1 MGKKHIHIYVGS
13 QYCSQQHFPYH
24 NHCLNHCYRYRSNC
38 HCHFHY
44 IPHKKHCKNVI
55 IHAIKIIN
63 IKIKAI
69 HALTVSKMMTNK
81 RLQEDE
87 NNEKDRNYT

>member
-38 HCHFHY
+38 HCHCHFHY
-44 IPHKKHCKNVI
+44 TPHKKHCKKRHNTCYKN
-55 IHAIKIIN
+55 HQYK
-63 IKIKAI
+63 
-69 HALTVSKMMTNK
+69 NK
-81 RLQEDE
+81 GYACPYFVEDDDE
-87 NNEKDRNYT
+87 